1 MRLGEKETR
10 EGKRREDKRGAQ
22 VGKSKM
28 SCKGAK
34 RGHTNYK
41 MIQTATARQCDLN
54 SQEQLPGRQ
63 ADTRGIR
70 IRLLF

>member
-28 SCKGAK
+28 RAPVE
-34 RGHTNYK
+34 
-41 MIQTATARQCDLN
+41 IEL
-54 SQEQLPGRQ
+54 
-63 ADTRGIR
+63 
-70 IRLLF
+70 